1 MADYTYMTKDGYEKL
16 KAELEVLKTEKRQ
29 EIAAAIAEARE
40 KGDRSENAEYK
51 AAKDE
56 QGMLEMK
63 ISQLD
68 TKMAQVRILDA
79 SQVDASKVSLL
90 TTVRIKNL
98 KNNKE
103 LKYTIVPESESDIAN
118 KRISSSSPVGEG
130 LLGKKVGEKAEVK
143 TPRGVIEF
151 EILEITCLLYTSP
164 SPRDAT
170 LSRMPSSA

>member
-1 MADYTYMTKDGYEKL
+1 MAGYTYMTQEGYEKL
-16 KAELEVLKTEKRQ
+16 KAELDDLKMVKRQ
-29 EIAAAIAEARE
+29 EIANAIAEARE
-40 KGDRSENAEYK
+40 KGDLSENAEYK

-68 TKMAQVRILDA
+68 SKLAQVRILDA

-103 LKYTIVPESESDIAN
+103 LKYTIVPESESDIKN
-118 KRISSSSPVGEG
+118 KKISSSSPVGEG
-130 LLGKKVGEKAEVK
+130 LLGKKVGEKAEVQ

-151 EILEITCLLYTSP
+151 EVLEITVE
-164 SPRDAT
+164 
-170 LSRMPSSA
+170 

>member
-1 MADYTYMTKDGYEKL
+1 MAGYTYMTQEGYEKL
-16 KAELEVLKTEKRQ
+16 KTELDELKTVKRQ
-29 EIAAAIAEARE
+29 EIANAIAEARE
-40 KGDRSENAEYK
+40 KGDLSENAEYK

-68 TKMAQVRILDA
+68 TKLAQVRILDA

-98 KNNKE
+98 KNDKE
-103 LKYTIVPESESDIAN
+103 LKYTIVPESESDIKN
-118 KRISSSSPVGEG
+118 KKISSSSPVGEG
-130 LLGKKVGEKAEVK
+130 LLGKKVGEKAEVQ

-151 EILEITCLLYTSP
+151 KILEITVE
-164 SPRDAT
+164 
-170 LSRMPSSA
+170 

>member
-1 MADYTYMTKDGYEKL
+1 MADYTYMTKEGYEKL
-16 KAELEVLKTEKRQ
+16 KAELDVLKTVKRQ

-40 KGDRSENAEYK
+40 KGDLSENAEYK

-68 TKMAQVRILDA
+68 TKLAQVRLLDA

-103 LKYTIVPESESDIAN
+103 LKYTIVPESESDIKN
-118 KRISSSSPVGEG
+118 KKISSSSPVGEG
-130 LLGKKVGEKAEVK
+130 LLGKKVGEKAEVH

-151 EILEITCLLYTSP
+151 EVLEITVE
-164 SPRDAT
+164 
-170 LSRMPSSA
+170 

>member
-1 MADYTYMTKDGYEKL
+1 MADYTYMTKEGYEKL
-16 KAELEVLKTEKRQ
+16 KAELDVLKTVKRQ

-40 KGDRSENAEYK
+40 KGDLSENAEYK

-68 TKMAQVRILDA
+68 TKLAQVRLLDA

-103 LKYTIVPESESDIAN
+103 LKYTIVPESESDIKN
-118 KRISSSSPVGEG
+118 KKISSSSPVGEG
-130 LLGKKVGEKAEVK
+130 LLGKTVGEKAEVH

-151 EILEITCLLYTSP
+151 EVLEITVE
-164 SPRDAT
+164 
-170 LSRMPSSA
+170 

>member
-1 MADYTYMTKDGYEKL
+1 MAGYTYMTQEGYEKL
-16 KAELEVLKTEKRQ
+16 KAELDDLKMVKRQ
-29 EIAAAIAEARE
+29 EIANAIAEARE
-40 KGDRSENAEYK
+40 KGDLSENAEYK

-68 TKMAQVRILDA
+68 SKLAQVRILDA

-90 TTVRIKNL
+90 TTVKIKNL

-103 LKYTIVPESESDIAN
+103 LKYTIVPESESDIKN
-118 KRISSSSPVGEG
+118 KKISSSSPVGEG
-130 LLGKKVGEKAEVK
+130 LLGKKVGEKAEVQ

-151 EILEITCLLYTSP
+151 EVLEITVE
-164 SPRDAT
+164 
-170 LSRMPSSA
+170 

>member
-40 KGDRSENAEYK
+40 KGDLSENAEYK

-151 EILEITCLLYTSP
+151 EILEITV
-164 SPRDAT
+164 
-170 LSRMPSSA
+170 

>member
-1 MADYTYMTKDGYEKL
+1 MADYTYMTKEGYEKL
-16 KAELEVLKTEKRQ
+16 KTELDVLKTVKRQ

-40 KGDRSENAEYK
+40 KGDLSENAEYK

-68 TKMAQVRILDA
+68 GKLAQVRLLDA

-98 KNNKE
+98 KNDKE
-103 LKYTIVPESESDIAN
+103 LKYTIVPESESDIKN
-118 KRISSSSPVGEG
+118 KKISSSSPVGEG
-130 LLGKKVGEKAEVK
+130 LLGKKVGDKAEVQ

-151 EILEITCLLYTSP
+151 EILEITVE
-164 SPRDAT
+164 
-170 LSRMPSSA
+170 

>member
-1 MADYTYMTKDGYEKL
+1 MADYTYMTKEGYEKL
-16 KAELEVLKTEKRQ
+16 KAELDVLKTVKRQ

-40 KGDRSENAEYK
+40 KGDLSENAEYK

-68 TKMAQVRILDA
+68 TKLAQVRLLDA

-103 LKYTIVPESESDIAN
+103 LKYTIVPESESDIKN
-118 KRISSSSPVGEG
+118 KKISSSSPVGEG
-130 LLGKKVGEKAEVK
+130 LLGKKVGEKAEVH
-143 TPRGVIEF
+143 TPRGVIELCF
-151 EILEITCLLYTSP
+151 
-164 SPRDAT
+164 
-170 LSRMPSSA
+170 MPS

>member
-1 MADYTYMTKDGYEKL
+1 MAGYTYMTQEGYEKL
-16 KAELEVLKTEKRQ
+16 KAELDDLKMVKRQ
-29 EIAAAIAEARE
+29 EIANAIAEARE
-40 KGDRSENAEYK
+40 KGDLSENAEYK

-68 TKMAQVRILDA
+68 TKLAQVRILDA

-103 LKYTIVPESESDIAN
+103 LKYTIVPESESDIKN
-118 KRISSSSPVGEG
+118 KKISSSSPVGEG
-130 LLGKKVGEKAEVK
+130 LLGKKVGEKAEVQ

-151 EILEITCLLYTSP
+151 EVLEITVE
-164 SPRDAT
+164 
-170 LSRMPSSA
+170 

>member
-1 MADYTYMTKDGYEKL
+1 MASYTYMTQEGYEKL
-16 KAELEVLKTEKRQ
+16 KAELDELKTVKRQ
-29 EIAAAIAEARE
+29 EIANAIAEARE
-40 KGDRSENAEYK
+40 KGDLSENAEYK

-68 TKMAQVRILDA
+68 TKLAQVRILDA

-103 LKYTIVPESESDIAN
+103 LKYTIVPESESDIKN
-118 KRISSSSPVGEG
+118 KKISSSSPVGEG
-130 LLGKKVGEKAEVK
+130 LLGKKVGDKAEVK

-151 EILEITCLLYTSP
+151 EILEITIE
-164 SPRDAT
+164 
-170 LSRMPSSA
+170 

>member
-1 MADYTYMTKDGYEKL
+1 MTQEGYEKL
-16 KAELEVLKTEKRQ
+16 KAELDDLKMVKRQ
-29 EIAAAIAEARE
+29 EIANAIAEARE
-40 KGDRSENAEYK
+40 KGDLSENAEYK

-68 TKMAQVRILDA
+68 TKLAQVRILDA

-103 LKYTIVPESESDIAN
+103 LKYTIVPESESDIKN
-118 KRISSSSPVGEG
+118 KKISSSSPVGEG
-130 LLGKKVGEKAEVK
+130 LLGKKVGEKAEVQ

-151 EILEITCLLYTSP
+151 EVLEITVE
-164 SPRDAT
+164 
-170 LSRMPSSA
+170 

>member
-1 MADYTYMTKDGYEKL
+1 MAGYTYMTQEGYEKL
-16 KAELEVLKTEKRQ
+16 KTELDELKTVKRQ
-29 EIAAAIAEARE
+29 EIANAIAEARE
-40 KGDRSENAEYK
+40 KGDLSENAEYK

-68 TKMAQVRILDA
+68 TKLAQVRILDA

-98 KNNKE
+98 KNDKE
-103 LKYTIVPESESDIAN
+103 LKYTIVPESESDIKN
-118 KRISSSSPVGEG
+118 KKISSSSPVGEG
-130 LLGKKVGEKAEVK
+130 LLGKKVGEKAEVQ

-151 EILEITCLLYTSP
+151 EILEITVE
-164 SPRDAT
+164 
-170 LSRMPSSA
+170 